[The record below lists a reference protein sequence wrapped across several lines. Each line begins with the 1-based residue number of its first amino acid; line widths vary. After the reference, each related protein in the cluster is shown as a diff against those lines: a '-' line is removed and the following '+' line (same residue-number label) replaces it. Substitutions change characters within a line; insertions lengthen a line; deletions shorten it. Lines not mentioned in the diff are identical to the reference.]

1 MPAHNVIFGKPM
13 ATTVLSGTSGAL
25 YYKPAG
31 TTGTF
36 GESGVDTGTDTITV
50 ETYLNLKVGDPVQF
64 SVINSQT
71 GGSGTGTLP
80 AGISPATTYYVIGYT
95 ASTGALQVSAT
106 AGGSTVTITDDGTA
120 AAPNEFQVAYAA
132 FASVG
137 QVRDWSFE
145 ISRAEIDVT
154 TIGQTQGQ
162 YVPFRTY
169 IAGFGDGTGTA
180 TVYMTNENASMS
192 NRMIED
198 VLQRQQT
205 GAAFKLYID
214 RVYSGGN
221 VSDSLS
227 RSIEFD
233 ATLTSASMNVNPD
246 DAQSVT
252 VNFRPA
258 GTPTFDFSTSA

>member
-1 MPAHNVIFGKPM
+1 M

-36 GESGVDTGTDTITV
+36 GETNVNASTNTMTV
-50 ETYLNLKVGDPVQF
+50 QTFLNLKAGDPVKF

-71 GGSGTGTLP
+71 GGTGTGTLP
-80 AGISPATTYYVIGYT
+80 DPLVAGTTYYVNTYT
-95 ASTGALQVSAT
+95 ASTGALIVSAT
-106 AGGSTVTITDDGTA
+106 LGGVAVDLTDDGTA
-120 AAPNEFQVAYAA
+120 VAPNEFQVEYAD
-132 FASVG
+132 FAVVG

-154 TIGQTQGQ
+154 TIGQTPGQ

-169 IAGFGDGTGTA
+169 ISGFGDGTGTA
-180 TVYMTNENASMS
+180 TVYMTNEDAALS
-192 NRMIED
+192 NRMIQD
-198 VLQRQQT
+198 VLQRQQD
-205 GAAFKLYID
+205 GAAFKLYTD
-214 RVYSGGN
+214 RVFSGGTL
-221 VSDSLS
+221 SDTLS
-227 RSIEFD
+227 RSISFN
-233 ATLTSASMNVNPD
+233 AVLTSASLNINPD

-258 GTPTFDFSTSA
+258 GTPTFDFSQS

>member
-1 MPAHNVIFGKPM
+1 M

-36 GESGVDTGTDTITV
+36 GESGVAVATDIITV
-50 ETYLNLKVGDPVQF
+50 QPYLNFKVGDPVKF
-64 SVINSQT
+64 SVVNSQT

-80 AGISPATTYYVIGYT
+80 APISAATTYYVLSYT
-95 ASTGALQVSAT
+95 ADTGALTVST
-106 AGGSTVTITDDGTA
+106 SAGGTILAITDDGTA
-120 AAPNEFQVAYAA
+120 VTPNEFQVAYAD
-132 FASVG
+132 FAVVG

-154 TIGQTQGQ
+154 TIGQTPGQ

-169 IAGFGDGTGTA
+169 ISGFGDGTGTA
-180 TVYMTNENASMS
+180 TVYMTNEDAALS
-192 NRMIED
+192 NRMIQD
-198 VLQRQQT
+198 VLQRQQD
-205 GAAFKLYID
+205 GAAFKLYTD
-214 RVYSGGN
+214 RVFSGG
-221 VSDSLS
+221 SLSETLS
-227 RSIEFD
+227 RSISFD
-233 ATLTSASMNVNPD
+233 AVLTSASLNINPD

-258 GTPTFDFSTSA
+258 GTPTFDFSQS

>member
-1 MPAHNVIFGKPM
+1 M

-36 GESGVDTGTDTITV
+36 GTSGVAIATDTITI

-64 SVINSQT
+64 SIVNSQT
-71 GGSGTGTLP
+71 GGAGSGTLP
-80 AGISPATTYYVIGYT
+80 AGLSLSTDYYVISYT

-106 AGGSTVTITDDGTA
+106 AGGSAVDITDVGTA
-120 AAPNEFQVAYAA
+120 AAPNEFQVAYAE
-132 FASVG
+132 FAVVG

-145 ISRAEIDVT
+145 VTRAEIDVT
-154 TIGQTQGQ
+154 TIGQTPGQ
-162 YVPFRTY
+162 YVPFRSY

-180 TVYMTNENASMS
+180 TVYMTNEDAALG

-214 RVYSGGN
+214 RVYTGGSL
-221 VSDSLS
+221 SDSLS
-227 RSIEFD
+227 RSISFD
-233 ATLTSASMNVNPD
+233 ATLTSASLNVNPD

-258 GTPTFDFSTSA
+258 ATPTFDFSTSA